1 MSKKVMIRTG
11 WVLSIAVGFLFAMSA
26 FLKIT
31 QNPAALEQS
40 AGIGLDADT
49 FQIIGFIEIIS
60 LILFFIPR
68 TGVLGSLLLIAYMGG
83 AIVTHLQNQQP
94 IGIAVG
100 VQVVLWVAAFL
111 RYPELWQRLVPMS
124 KGEVLS

>member
-11 WVLSIAVGFLFAMSA
+11 WVLSIVVGFLFAMSA

-31 QNPAALEQS
+31 QNPAALEQA
-40 AGIGLDADT
+40 AGLGLDAGT
-49 FQIIGFIEIIS
+49 YQLIGLIELVS

-68 TGVLGSLLLIAYMGG
+68 TGVLGALLLIAYMGG
-83 AIVTHLQNQQP
+83 AIVTHLLYQQP
-94 IGIAVG
+94 LGMAVG
-100 VQVVLWVAAFL
+100 VQVMLWVAAFL

-124 KGEVLS
+124 KREVLS

>member
-1 MSKKVMIRTG
+1 MSKKIMIRTG
-11 WVLSIAVGFLFAMSA
+11 WVLSIAIGLMFAMSA

-31 QNPAALEQS
+31 QNPAAIEQA
-40 AGIGLDADT
+40 AGIGLDAGT
-49 FQIIGFIEIIS
+49 YQMIGFIEILS

-68 TGVLGSLLLIAYMGG
+68 TGVLGALLLIAYMGG

-94 IGIAVG
+94 IGMAVG
-100 VQVVLWVAAFL
+100 VQVLLWVAAFL
-111 RYPELWQRLVPMS
+111 RYPELWQRLVPAG